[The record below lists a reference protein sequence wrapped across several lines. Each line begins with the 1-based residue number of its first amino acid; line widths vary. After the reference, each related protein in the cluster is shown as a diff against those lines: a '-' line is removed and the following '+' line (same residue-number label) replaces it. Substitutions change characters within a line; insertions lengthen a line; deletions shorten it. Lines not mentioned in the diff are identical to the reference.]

1 MFFCAY
7 SHIACEQ
14 GIDNYSA
21 GVKPGSASTPQLGNK
36 LEVKSGRSGCHKDWG
51 RPIILHLRNTIVLS
65 KLKMAQMHK
74 KKLPTMHGSVCPP
87 AK

>member
-1 MFFCAY
+1 MGYDKKYGLSNPYLLCFKLSVTKAQGQISRVFFCAY

-36 LEVKSGRSGCHKDWG
+36 LEVKSGRACCHKDWG
-51 RPIILHLRNTIVLS
+51 RPII
-65 KLKMAQMHK
+65 
-74 KKLPTMHGSVCPP
+74 
-87 AK
+87 

>member
-51 RPIILHLRNTIVLS
+51 RLII
-65 KLKMAQMHK
+65 
-74 KKLPTMHGSVCPP
+74 
-87 AK
+87 